1 MKRGQRQVF
10 KLEKLQNHSDEGKGE
25 EKKKERGEGKE
36 EKRKK
41 SMIALPVF
49 ITATFEI
56 VFGRK
61 NCWTQNVHL
70 AITFSK
76 IGLDIDN
83 DGCKRPFCK
92 YPPNSSHVLPLCF
105 LFDFCCTFY
114 RIK

>member
-10 KLEKLQNHSDEGKGE
+10 KLEKFQNHGDEGKGE

-41 SMIALPVF
+41 SMVALPVV

-61 NCWTQNVHL
+61 KLLDAKRPFGNNV
-70 AITFSK
+70 FK

-83 DGCKRPFCK
+83 DGSKRPFCK

-105 LFDFCCTFY
+105 LFDFCCTFF

>member
-10 KLEKLQNHSDEGKGE
+10 KLEKRQNQSDEGKGE

-41 SMIALPVF
+41 SMVALPVF

-61 NCWTQNVHL
+61 KL
-70 AITFSK
+70 
-76 IGLDIDN
+76 LDA
-83 DGCKRPFCK
+83 KRPFGNNVFK
-92 YPPNSSHVLPLCF
+92 NRARY
-105 LFDFCCTFY
+105 
-114 RIK
+114 

>member
-10 KLEKLQNHSDEGKGE
+10 KLEKFQNHGDEGKGE

-41 SMIALPVF
+41 SMVALPVV

-61 NCWTQNVHL
+61 KTVGRKTSFWQ
-70 AITFSK
+70 
-76 IGLDIDN
+76 
-83 DGCKRPFCK
+83 
-92 YPPNSSHVLPLCF
+92 
-105 LFDFCCTFY
+105 
-114 RIK
+114 